1 MTDAD
6 YMRLALAQ
14 AQRAAEAGEVPVG
27 AVVVYQGQV
36 IGEGHNAPIQGND
49 PTAHAE
55 VMALRAA
62 ATSLGNYRLEG
73 CTLYVTLEPCAM
85 CSGAMLYARLSRVVY
100 GARDPKTGVAGSVL
114 DLFSSSRLNHQTQVI
129 GGVLADEC
137 AALLQ
142 NFFQQRR
149 LTGKTGREP
158 LREDALRTPLEQ
170 FESLPDY
177 PWPAHYTRDLPSLA
191 GLRMHYLD
199 EGPRDADV
207 VWLCL
212 HGYPTWSYLY
222 RHMLPVW
229 LQAGHRVVVPDLM
242 GFGKSDKPKKAAF
255 HRFSWHRQVLLE
267 LVQAL
272 DLRQVRLVGQDWG
285 GMVGLTLP
293 HADPSRYCGLLAMAT
308 WLPSGDAELPQSL
321 EQWRWRWTRRPFQ
334 NISQALLDADPTLD
348 AHRCEAYEAP
358 FADLGQRA
366 VLQAFAA
373 LVPDSPEADG
383 ALHCRHARDFWRL
396 QTRIRV
402 MVAGGQ
408 RDAVC
413 TADDLTSLGATLA
426 GCSPISWM
434 AESGHFTPE
443 YGTALARAA
452 IDYFSPDKP

>member
-1 MTDAD
+1 MITNHRTQPNGVSCQNATPRACCRPSWRLSCRFWTCNASSSSISIVQRPWLPCGNSTRAGERLSGSWQPGWTDSPLPRYDRAMTDAD

-14 AQRAAEAGEVPVG
+14 AQRAAQAGEVPV
-27 AVVVYQGQV
+27 AAIVVYQGQV
-36 IGEGHNAPIQGND
+36 IGQGHNAPIQGND

-62 ATSLGNYRLEG
+62 AAHLVNYRLEG

-85 CSGAMLYARLSRVVY
+85 CSGAMLHARVSRVVY
-100 GARDPKTGVAGSVL
+100 GASDPKTGVAGSVL

-177 PWPAHYTRDLPSLA
+177 PWQAHYTWVVPSLA

-199 EGPRDADV
+199 EGPRDAEV

-229 LQAGHRVVVPDLM
+229 LRAGHRVVAPDLI
-242 GFGKSDKPKKAAF
+242 GFGKSDKPKKAA
-255 HRFSWHRQVLLE
+255 
-267 LVQAL
+267 
-272 DLRQVRLVGQDWG
+272 
-285 GMVGLTLP
+285 
-293 HADPSRYCGLLAMAT
+293 
-308 WLPSGDAELPQSL
+308 
-321 EQWRWRWTRRPFQ
+321 
-334 NISQALLDADPTLD
+334 
-348 AHRCEAYEAP
+348 
-358 FADLGQRA
+358 
-366 VLQAFAA
+366 
-373 LVPDSPEADG
+373 
-383 ALHCRHARDFWRL
+383 
-396 QTRIRV
+396 
-402 MVAGGQ
+402 
-408 RDAVC
+408 
-413 TADDLTSLGATLA
+413 
-426 GCSPISWM
+426 
-434 AESGHFTPE
+434 
-443 YGTALARAA
+443 
-452 IDYFSPDKP
+452 